1 MQQASLSTCG
11 LTQAFSRQTYPK
23 YFPAE
28 ETERMINI
36 KLTDICA
43 VAILLAAFTGCTPQ
57 DEIYSEEMTIL
68 GTRTKVTISN
78 TPEDMAL
85 AAIVEAEAELY
96 AFDDIGYTFEEECE
110 LRQLNEALANGDAFK
125 ASNELVELIRISK
138 NLSSLTEGKFNPAA
152 GDLTALWQYHCTAK
166 PCPESPY
173 PDEVMALVKMKIM
186 SVLENNPRM
195 SDIIINGNVI
205 SSNNNNVKLEFGD
218 IIRGYAMDKAIE
230 HIRATNINNAMI
242 DIGPSVRVI
251 GRKGKHPWWV
261 GLHDASGKH
270 ILGTIELSD
279 NNAVVT
285 AKAFA
290 ASDSDK
296 GTVYRHVVNPLTGMP
311 AKGIASVT
319 VVHESAAVADV
330 AASALMVVGLDNWKS
345 VTSSLGVTAILIF
358 TDDGTLYLSPAMS
371 HMINWRK
378 EVPHKFLKT

>member
-1 MQQASLSTCG
+1 M
-11 LTQAFSRQTYPK
+11 
-23 YFPAE
+23 
-28 ETERMINI
+28 ERMINI
-36 KLTDICA
+36 KLTDICG

-57 DEIYSEEMTIL
+57 DEIYSEEMAIL
-68 GTRTKVTISN
+68 GSRAKVTISN
-78 TPEDMAL
+78 APEDKAL
-85 AAIVEAEAELY
+85 AAIVEAETELY

-125 ASNELVELIRISK
+125 ASNELVELVRISK
-138 NLSSLTEGKFNPAA
+138 KLSSLTEGMFNPAA
-152 GDLTALWQYHCTAK
+152 GDLTALWQYHCAAE

-173 PDEVMALVKMKIM
+173 PDEVMALVKMKVRSI
-186 SVLENNPRM
+186 LEKNPRM
-195 SDIIINGNVI
+195 PDIIVKGNII

-230 HIRATNINNAMI
+230 HIRAMNIKNAMI

-251 GRKGKHPWWV
+251 GKKGKHPWWV

-285 AKAFA
+285 AKALA
-290 ASDSDK
+290 ASDSD
-296 GTVYRHVVNPLTGMP
+296 VYRRVVNPLTGMP
-311 AKGIASVT
+311 VKDIASVT

-378 EVPHKFLKT
+378 EVPHKFLKI

>member
-1 MQQASLSTCG
+1 
-11 LTQAFSRQTYPK
+11 
-23 YFPAE
+23 
-28 ETERMINI
+28 
-36 KLTDICA
+36 
-43 VAILLAAFTGCTPQ
+43 
-57 DEIYSEEMTIL
+57 
-68 GTRTKVTISN
+68 
-78 TPEDMAL
+78 
-85 AAIVEAEAELY
+85 
-96 AFDDIGYTFEEECE
+96 
-110 LRQLNEALANGDAFK
+110 
-125 ASNELVELIRISK
+125 
-138 NLSSLTEGKFNPAA
+138 
-152 GDLTALWQYHCTAK
+152 
-166 PCPESPY
+166 
-173 PDEVMALVKMKIM
+173 MALVKMKIM

-311 AKGIASVT
+311 VKGIASVT

-345 VTSSLGVTAILIF
+345 VTSNLGVTAILIF